1 MGQVKIRLDDLLDQ
15 RLQRLADAD
24 RKPKATLACEILE
37 DAIPDREMRIKGA
50 TRQRLGADDPE
61 PAKAMSENLTEM
73 GQRMADVAAHQAG
86 DRRLAMEIY
95 RVALQ
100 ASVLAGATA
109 VAGLPSTE
117 EQKAKLHELVAD
129 AERLFSDHRGW
140 LQEHMQAVEESA
152 DRTTNRRAV
161 ATDTT

>member
-15 RLQRLADAD
+15 HLQRLADAD
-24 RKPKATLACEILE
+24 RKPKATLAREILE
-37 DAIPDREMRIKGA
+37 GAIPDREMSIKGKL
-50 TRQRLGADDPE
+50 QVDDSK
-61 PAKAMSENLTEM
+61 PAEVIRESLTEM
-73 GQRMADVAAHQAG
+73 SQRIADLATHQAG
-86 DRRLAMEIY
+86 DRRLAMEVY

-100 ASVLAGATA
+100 ASVLAGAAA

-140 LQEHMQAVEESA
+140 LQEHMQATEESA
-152 DRTTNRRAV
+152 DRTTNRRA
-161 ATDTT
+161 ATAETT

>member
-24 RKPKATLACEILE
+24 RKPKATLARQILE
-37 DAIPDREMRIKGA
+37 DAISERERRIK
-50 TRQRLGADDPE
+50 RRLDADVPGL
-61 PAKAMSENLTEM
+61 AKVMSENLTEM
-73 GQRMADVAAHQAG
+73 SRRIADLAAHQAG
-86 DRRLAMEIY
+86 DRRLSLEIY

-100 ASVLAGATA
+100 ASVLAGAVA

-117 EQKAKLHELVAD
+117 EQKTKLHELVAD

-140 LQEHMQAVEESA
+140 LQEHMQAIEESP
-152 DRTTNRRAV
+152 DRTTNQRA
-161 ATDTT
+161 ATTNTT

>member
-24 RKPKATLACEILE
+24 HKPKATLARELLE
-37 DAIPDREMRIKGA
+37 DAIPVHEMRIK
-50 TRQRLGADDPE
+50 RRLDADAPE
-61 PAKAMSENLTEM
+61 PANVMSENLTEM
-73 GQRMADVAAHQAG
+73 SRQIADLAAHQAG
-86 DRRLAMEIY
+86 DRRLSLEIY

-100 ASVLAGATA
+100 ASVLAGAAA

-117 EQKAKLHELVAD
+117 EQKTKLHELVAD

-140 LQEHMQAVEESA
+140 LQEHMQATEESA
-152 DRTTNRRAV
+152 GRTTNRRAA
-161 ATDTT
+161 ATKTT